1 MIAPKKLDEA
11 RRAIIVR
18 PVAAPTAAGRRK
30 LAASMRRLGAD
41 AATVAKLT
49 GQSEPAAPAAPA
61 T

>member
-18 PVAAPTAAGRRK
+18 PAAAPTAAGRRK
-30 LAASMRRLGAD
+30 LADSMRRLGAD
-41 AATVAKLT
+41 PATVAKLT
-49 GQSEPAAPAAPA
+49 GQPDPSAPA